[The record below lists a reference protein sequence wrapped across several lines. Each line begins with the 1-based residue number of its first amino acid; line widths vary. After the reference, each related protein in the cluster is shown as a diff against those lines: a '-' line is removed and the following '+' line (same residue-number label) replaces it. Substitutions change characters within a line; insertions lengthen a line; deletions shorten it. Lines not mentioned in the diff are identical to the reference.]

1 MKQLDGFFRLSQR
14 GTTLGREIRGGCTTF
29 CSMVY
34 LILVIPGLLSG
45 AGMDFEKVMT
55 ATCLIAAAGSIV
67 SGLLSNLPFAL
78 APGLGFTTLFTHTLC
93 QKYGCTWQQA
103 LALVLV
109 SGVLFLALTFS
120 PLRERLNDALPMPF
134 KFALSAGVGLFLTLS
149 GLINAGLITADDNLV
164 DMGTLAA
171 PEPLLALLG
180 IFVTAVLVMKKVPGA
195 LMLGMALTVALG
207 IPLGV
212 TALPQT
218 LTAAP
223 ELSLAALKPDFT
235 GLLALGPIPLV
246 SALLSLLVSQ
256 YFDALGTLLA
266 VAGDAKLTD
275 TTGDLDGQREAMLC
289 CGAATCAGALLGVS
303 NVTAMAESA
312 TGIREGTRTGLSAV
326 ITGLLF
332 WEDTPGQSHNFI
344 SGCCAVGS
352 APALGAGGPGFESP
366 HSDQILQK
374 NRLFRRFF
382 CVLSSAFVV
391 LVIAVLRRFKER
403 DSGWDLSE
411 RSRRNRQIPNPSLTG
426 ITAVFFGTDTRI
438 S

>member
-1 MKQLDGFFRLSQR
+1 MKQLDRFFRLSQR
-14 GTTLGREIRGGCTTF
+14 GTTLGRELRGGCTTF

-45 AGMDFEKVMT
+45 AGMDFETVMT

-67 SGLLSNLPFAL
+67 SGLVSNLPFAL

-109 SGVLFLALTFS
+109 SGVLFLALTLS
-120 PLRERLNDALPMPF
+120 PLRGRLNDALPMPF

-149 GLINAGLITADDNLV
+149 GLINAGLITAEENLV
-164 DMGTLAA
+164 DMGTLAV

-195 LMLGMALTVALG
+195 LMLGMAFTVVLG

-235 GLLALGPIPLV
+235 GLLVLGPIPLV

-256 YFDALGTLLA
+256 HFDAVGTLLG

-312 TGIREGTRTGLSAV
+312 TGIREGARTGLSAV

-332 WEDTPGQSHNFI
+332 LCMLPFTPLAVVVTGAALAAPLVMVGMSMMSGITQITWKHVEI
-344 SGCCAVGS
+344 SLPSFLMIAGMPFTFSITTGIMLGVVSYVVVMVCRKRAHLID
-352 APALGAGGPGFESP
+352 PALYLLA
-366 HSDQILQK
+366 
-374 NRLFRRFF
+374 
-382 CVLSSAFVV
+382 
-391 LVIAVLRRFKER
+391 
-403 DSGWDLSE
+403 
-411 RSRRNRQIPNPSLTG
+411 
-426 ITAVFFGTDTRI
+426 AVFILNAALGTLQ
-438 S
+438 

>member
-67 SGLLSNLPFAL
+67 SGLVSNLPFAL

-289 CGAATCAGALLGVS
+289 CGAVTCAGALLGVS

-332 WEDTPGQSHNFI
+332 LCMLPFTPLAGVVTGAALAAPLVMVGMSMMSGITQITWKHVEI
-344 SGCCAVGS
+344 SLPSFLMIVGMPFTFSITTGVMLGVVSYVVVMVCRKRAHLIDPVLYLLAAV
-352 APALGAGGPGFESP
+352 F
-366 HSDQILQK
+366 
-374 NRLFRRFF
+374 
-382 CVLSSAFVV
+382 VLN
-391 LVIAVLRRFKER
+391 AVL
-403 DSGWDLSE
+403 
-411 RSRRNRQIPNPSLTG
+411 
-426 ITAVFFGTDTRI
+426 GTLQ
-438 S
+438 

>member
-67 SGLLSNLPFAL
+67 SGLVSNLPFAL

-312 TGIREGTRTGLSAV
+312 TGIREGARTGLSAV

-332 WEDTPGQSHNFI
+332 LCMLPFTPLAGVVTGAALAAPLVLVGMSMMSGITQITWKHVEI
-344 SGCCAVGS
+344 SLPSFLMIVGMPFTFSITTGVMLGVISYAVVMVCRGR
-352 APALGAGGPGFESP
+352 AHLVDPALYLLA
-366 HSDQILQK
+366 
-374 NRLFRRFF
+374 
-382 CVLSSAFVV
+382 
-391 LVIAVLRRFKER
+391 
-403 DSGWDLSE
+403 
-411 RSRRNRQIPNPSLTG
+411 
-426 ITAVFFGTDTRI
+426 AVFLLNVAL
-438 S
+438 SALA

>member
-1 MKQLDGFFRLSQR
+1 MKQLDRFFRLSQR

-67 SGLLSNLPFAL
+67 SGLVSNLPFAL

-103 LALVLV
+103 LALVLL
-109 SGVLFLALTFS
+109 SGVLFLALALS
-120 PLRERLNDALPMPF
+120 PLRGRLNDALPMPF

-149 GLINAGLITADDNLV
+149 GLINAGLITAEDNLV

-195 LMLGMALTVALG
+195 LMLGMALTVVLG

-256 YFDALGTLLA
+256 YFDALGTLLG

-312 TGIREGTRTGLSAV
+312 TGIREGARTGLSAV
-326 ITGLLF
+326 VTGLLF
-332 WEDTPGQSHNFI
+332 LCMLPFTP
-344 SGCCAVGS
+344 
-352 APALGAGGPGFESP
+352 LAG
-366 HSDQILQK
+366 
-374 NRLFRRFF
+374 
-382 CVLSSAFVV
+382 
-391 LVIAVLRRFKER
+391 
-403 DSGWDLSE
+403 W
-411 RSRRNRQIPNPSLTG
+411 
-426 ITAVFFGTDTRI
+426 
-438 S
+438 

>member
-1 MKQLDGFFRLSQR
+1 MKQLDQFFRISQR
-14 GTTLGREIRGGCTTF
+14 GTTLGRELRGGCTTF

-45 AGMDFEKVMT
+45 AGMDFEAVMT
-55 ATCLIAAAGSIV
+55 ATCLIAAVGSIV
-67 SGLLSNLPFAL
+67 SGLVSNLPFAL

-103 LALVLV
+103 LALVLL
-109 SGVLFLALTFS
+109 SGVLFLALSLS
-120 PLRERLNDALPMPF
+120 PLRGRLNDALPMPF

-149 GLINAGLITADDNLV
+149 GLINAGLITADNNLV

-195 LMLGMALTVALG
+195 LILGMAFSVVLG
-207 IPLGV
+207 LPLGV
-212 TALPQT
+212 TVLPQT

-223 ELSLAALKPDFT
+223 ELSLIPLKPDFA

-246 SALLSLLVSQ
+246 SALLTLLVSQ
-256 YFDALGTLLA
+256 HFDALGTLLG

-275 TTGDLDGQREAMLC
+275 TTGDLAGQREAMLC

-312 TGIREGTRTGLSAV
+312 TGIREGARTGLSAV

-332 WEDTPGQSHNFI
+332 LCMLPFTPLAGVVTGAALAAPLVMVGMSMM
-344 SGCCAVGS
+344 SGITQITWKHVEVSLPSFLMIVGMPFTFS
-352 APALGAGGPGFESP
+352 ITTGVMLGVVSYVVVMVCRKRAHLVDPALY
-366 HSDQILQK
+366 
-374 NRLFRRFF
+374 FF
-382 CVLSSAFVV
+382 AAIFVLN
-391 LVIAVLRRFKER
+391 AVL
-403 DSGWDLSE
+403 GAL
-411 RSRRNRQIPNPSLTG
+411 P
-426 ITAVFFGTDTRI
+426 
-438 S
+438 

>member
-67 SGLLSNLPFAL
+67 SGLVSNLPFAL

-332 WEDTPGQSHNFI
+332 WCMLPFTPLAGVVTGAALAAPLVMVGMSMMSGITQITWKHVEI
-344 SGCCAVGS
+344 SLPSFLMIVGMPFTFSITTGVMLGVVSYVVVMLCRKRAHLIDPVLYLLAAV
-352 APALGAGGPGFESP
+352 F
-366 HSDQILQK
+366 
-374 NRLFRRFF
+374 
-382 CVLSSAFVV
+382 VLN
-391 LVIAVLRRFKER
+391 AVL
-403 DSGWDLSE
+403 
-411 RSRRNRQIPNPSLTG
+411 
-426 ITAVFFGTDTRI
+426 GTLQ
-438 S
+438 

>member
-67 SGLLSNLPFAL
+67 SGLVSNLPFAL

-332 WEDTPGQSHNFI
+332 LCMLPFTPLAGVVTGAALAALLVMVGMSMMSGITQITWKHVEI
-344 SGCCAVGS
+344 SLPSFLMIVGMPFTFSITTGVMLGVVSYVVVMLCRKRAHLIDPVLYLLAAV
-352 APALGAGGPGFESP
+352 F
-366 HSDQILQK
+366 
-374 NRLFRRFF
+374 
-382 CVLSSAFVV
+382 VLN
-391 LVIAVLRRFKER
+391 AVL
-403 DSGWDLSE
+403 
-411 RSRRNRQIPNPSLTG
+411 
-426 ITAVFFGTDTRI
+426 GTLQ
-438 S
+438 

>member
-29 CSMVY
+29 CSMVD
-34 LILVIPGLLSG
+34 LLLVSPGLLSG
-45 AGMDFEKVMT
+45 AGMEFDKVMT

-67 SGLLSNLPFAL
+67 SGLVSNLPFAL

-332 WEDTPGQSHNFI
+332 LCMLPFTPLAGVVTGAALAAPLVMGGMSMMSGITQITWKHVEI
-344 SGCCAVGS
+344 SLPSFLMIVGMPFTFSITTGVMLGVVSYVVVMLCRKRAHLIDPVLYLLAAV
-352 APALGAGGPGFESP
+352 F
-366 HSDQILQK
+366 
-374 NRLFRRFF
+374 
-382 CVLSSAFVV
+382 VLN
-391 LVIAVLRRFKER
+391 AVL
-403 DSGWDLSE
+403 
-411 RSRRNRQIPNPSLTG
+411 
-426 ITAVFFGTDTRI
+426 GTLQ
-438 S
+438 

>member
-1 MKQLDGFFRLSQR
+1 MKQLDQFFRLSQR
-14 GTTLGREIRGGCTTF
+14 GTTLGRELRGGCTTF

-45 AGMDFEKVMT
+45 AGMDFEQVMT

-67 SGLLSNLPFAL
+67 SGLVSNLPFAL
-78 APGLGFTTLFTHTLC
+78 APGLGFTPLFTHTLC

-103 LALVLV
+103 LPLVLL
-109 SGVLFLALTFS
+109 SGALFLILALS

-149 GLINAGLITADDNLV
+149 GLINAGLITADNNLV

-171 PEPLLALLG
+171 PAPLLALLG
-180 IFVTAVLVMKKVPGA
+180 IFVTAVLVMKKIPGA
-195 LMLGMALTVALG
+195 LMLGMAVTVALG

-212 TALPQT
+212 TVLPQT

-256 YFDALGTLLA
+256 HFDALGTLLG

-275 TTGDLDGQREAMLC
+275 STGDLAGQREAMLC

-312 TGIREGTRTGLSAV
+312 TGIREGARTGLSAV
-326 ITGLLF
+326 VTGLLF
-332 WEDTPGQSHNFI
+332 LCMLPFTPLAGVVSGAALAAPQVMVGMSMMSGITQITWKHVEI
-344 SGCCAVGS
+344 SLPSFLMIVGMPFTFS
-352 APALGAGGPGFESP
+352 ITTGVMLGVVSYVVVMICRKRGHLIDPALYLLAAVFV
-366 HSDQILQK
+366 L
-374 NRLFRRFF
+374 NA
-382 CVLSSAFVV
+382 VLST
-391 LVIAVLRRFKER
+391 L
-403 DSGWDLSE
+403 
-411 RSRRNRQIPNPSLTG
+411 Q
-426 ITAVFFGTDTRI
+426 
-438 S
+438 

>member
-67 SGLLSNLPFAL
+67 SGLVSNLPFAL

-266 VAGDAKLTD
+266 VAGDVKLTD

-332 WEDTPGQSHNFI
+332 LCMLPFTPLAGVVTGAALAAPLVMVGMSMMSGITQITWKHVEI
-344 SGCCAVGS
+344 SLPSFLMIVGMPFTFSITTGVMLGVVSYVVVMLCRKRAHLIDPVLYLLAAV
-352 APALGAGGPGFESP
+352 F
-366 HSDQILQK
+366 
-374 NRLFRRFF
+374 
-382 CVLSSAFVV
+382 VLN
-391 LVIAVLRRFKER
+391 AVL
-403 DSGWDLSE
+403 
-411 RSRRNRQIPNPSLTG
+411 
-426 ITAVFFGTDTRI
+426 GTLQ
-438 S
+438 